1 MKALTFAVPGELT
14 IPTGGY
20 AYDRRMVQELGQF
33 GWNVEVVNLGAHFP
47 HPTTEQRASAVAQL
61 LAIPEGRPVVVDGLA
76 YGVLPEAAE
85 TLGRAHPVIALVHH
99 PLALE
104 SGLSDAEASRLR
116 TSERAALACAKSV
129 IVTSAATARLLAT
142 DYGVVADRIVIAL
155 PGTDVAAPAKGSSD
169 GIVRLLAVG
178 AVVPRKGYDVLIAA
192 LASILEP
199 PWTLTIAGDRTRDP
213 ACAGQLDAA
222 IAHHGLEG
230 RIAVLGAVPDERL
243 AQLYDSADLFVLPS
257 RFEGYGMAFTEALAR
272 GLPVVGTIAGAIP
285 DTVPQGAGVLVPP
298 DDAQALAAVLK
309 RLIDNP
315 ADRKEMAVRAREACT
330 AQPSWSASAKLFA
343 QAIEAAL

>member
-20 AYDRRMVQELGQF
+20 AYDRRIVQELGAL
-33 GWNVEVVNLGAHFP
+33 GWHVDVVNLGAHFP
-47 HPTTEQRASAVAQL
+47 HPSAEQRAAAAARL

-76 YGVLPEAAE
+76 YGVLPDAADALCR
-85 TLGRAHPVIALVHH
+85 THPVIALVHH
-99 PLALE
+99 PLAVE
-104 SGLSDAEASRLR
+104 SGLFDADASRLR
-116 TSERAALACAKSV
+116 TSERAALACARLV
-129 IVTSAATARLLAT
+129 IVTSAATAQLLIT
-142 DYGVVADRIVIAL
+142 DYGVAADRITIAL
-155 PGTDVAAPAKGSSD
+155 PGTDAAAPAKGSSD

-192 LASILEP
+192 LASISEL

-213 ACAGQLDAA
+213 VCAARLDAA
-222 IAHHGLEG
+222 IAHHGLGG
-230 RIAVLGAVPDERL
+230 RVAVLGAVSDERL
-243 AQLYDSADLFVLPS
+243 AELYDSADLFVLPS
-257 RFEGYGMAFTEALAR
+257 RFEGYGMAFAEALAH
-272 GLPVVGTIAGAIP
+272 GLPVIGTTAGAIP

-298 DDAQALAAVLK
+298 DDAQALAAALK

-315 ADRKEMAVRAREACT
+315 AERRSMAARAREACA
-330 AQPSWSASAKLFA
+330 AQPNWSASAKLFA